1 MIVEDDDEIRNYI
14 LTELS
19 AEYRVICCG
28 DGQEALEMAL
38 KERPELIVSD
48 VMMPGMDGFE
58 LCRRV
63 RKNINLNSTPVILLT
78 AKSDTSD
85 NAQGLDSGADAYLT
99 KPFNMEILS
108 RTISNLLRSRARLKN
123 VYGGSQD
130 QEGKVEKLTL
140 KSPNDKLMERIMRVI
155 NDNLGNPD
163 LKVEDITREVGISRV
178 HLHRKLKE
186 MTNYSTRD
194 FIRNLR
200 LNQAARLLRESR
212 HSIAEVSDLTGF
224 SNPNYFSTV
233 FSQTFGM
240 SPSEYMKKGS

>member
-85 NAQGLDSGADAYLT
+85 NAQGLDSGSTAG
-99 KPFNMEILS
+99 FVHILGLHLS
-108 RTISNLLRSRARLKN
+108 AVVGALLSLHYSSIAALLRRRPS
-123 VYGGSQD
+123 VQ
-130 QEGKVEKLTL
+130 
-140 KSPNDKLMERIMRVI
+140 
-155 NDNLGNPD
+155 
-163 LKVEDITREVGISRV
+163 
-178 HLHRKLKE
+178 
-186 MTNYSTRD
+186 
-194 FIRNLR
+194 IRPFCPR
-200 LNQAARLLRESR
+200 RP
-212 HSIAEVSDLTGF
+212 
-224 SNPNYFSTV
+224 SN
-233 FSQTFGM
+233 
-240 SPSEYMKKGS
+240 